1 MPEIT
6 PSRWLTQATWD
17 DSAPHLDVKTKGE
30 LLASF
35 SPLTRTAR
43 SRGEP
48 SLGAGAIYPVARE
61 DVTVAPFQIPVH
73 WPRGYALDVGWKCT
87 AALWGAWDREADI
100 LYVYAEYSVGK
111 REPSIHA
118 ASIKAR
124 GDWITG
130 AIDPA
135 SRGRNQLDGRTLIA
149 EYREAGLNLV
159 PADNAVE
166 AGLDATLER
175 FATGRLK
182 LFTTLSATWKEL
194 AVYRR
199 DKDGKVIK
207 ADDHCM
213 DCLRYLVLNYRKM
226 FHVQPFENRDVAP
239 QIAADSVAGY

>member
-1 MPEIT
+1 MGEIT

-17 DSAPHLDVKTKGE
+17 DSAPHLDKKTKAE

-166 AGLDATLER
+166 AGLDAVLER

-194 AVYRR
+194 SVYRR
-199 DKDGKVIK
+199 DKDGKVVK
-207 ADDHCM
+207 VDDHLM
-213 DCLRYLVLNYRKM
+213 DCLRYLCLNYRKM
-226 FHVQPFENRDVAP
+226 FQVQPFENRDVAP
-239 QIAADSVAGY
+239 QIAADTVAGY